1 MNNQTRMREK
11 RAVAR
16 CVQRKPDVTM
26 NPHKAVLSLFSVDVR
41 VSAQKTTEGSQ
52 AGSVVVSRGWRH
64 LAFTITSSFF
74 TGQCICVFSFFFFRG
89 KDFLYHLQPTESTH
103 LRCINKWLWHI
114 YRAQNHHHSCVLP
127 LQVFGCTSAPLC
139 PPGLASCTASL
150 TDLLAV
156 LLTHL
161 RAFASA
167 SPRCLEPAPSPPSP
181 LCQSHL
187 LCQGFSDEPSAPLTD
202 SLAWR
207 VSLFACMTD
216 AVSHESRDV
225 CLSVHWVW
233 CWGH

>member
-1 MNNQTRMREK
+1 MASGIFIEHRTVIT
-11 RAVAR
+11 AFYL
-16 CVQRKPDVTM
+16 CTY
-26 NPHKAVLSLFSVDVR
+26 
-41 VSAQKTTEGSQ
+41 
-52 AGSVVVSRGWRH
+52 
-64 LAFTITSSFF
+64 LAA
-74 TGQCICVFSFFFFRG
+74 
-89 KDFLYHLQPTESTH
+89 P
-103 LRCINKWLWHI
+103 LR
-114 YRAQNHHHSCVLP
+114 
-127 LQVFGCTSAPLC
+127 PLC

-161 RAFASA
+161 GAFASA

-187 LCQGFSDEPSAPLTD
+187 LCQAFGDEPSAPLTD

-207 VSLFACMTD
+207 VSLSACMTD
-216 AVSHESRDV
+216 AVSHEGRDV